1 MNKKIEIDM
10 NEYIDYYNMWG
21 INSEDKFYFFYDE
34 TNNCRKFW
42 IKPTQQS
49 GIFNTNIYEDFVLGG
64 LVYEGDKLQIDFEDL
79 RDLLGL
85 QKNVKE
91 IKFKGQFSEST
102 FLECMKKKRVTTLL
116 KWIEDNDIYIH
127 YFHVNNLY
135 YALVEIVDSIM
146 TMEELYDFDIFSIK
160 NTFYKMLRGKESN
173 LQKIMFKYCFP
184 NIKNDDIE
192 IFCMELLNLFDN
204 RELNIEEK
212 FIIEMIK
219 RASKS
224 DSLMFI
230 QNNKDYIMQE
240 NYVEFYIDP
249 IRTFRNSEH
258 IFDEELEV
266 QKKLER
272 YRFVRQG
279 VEVNTFKFINSK
291 SDVLIQIS
299 DVIVGIIGKLLTYIN
314 NSELNTIRQDT
325 ETLNERQIENISLL
339 YKLRIEAEK
348 RNKGFLH
355 SITAQCEI
363 DKLNKF
369 LKMVE
374 NKNGI

>member
-1 MNKKIEIDM
+1 MYEDIGYFNL
-10 NEYIDYYNMWG
+10 WG
-21 INSEDKFYFFYDE
+21 INTEDKFYFFYDE

-49 GIFNTNIYEDFVLGG
+49 GIFNTNIYDDFVLGG
-64 LVYEGDKLQIDFEDL
+64 VAYEGDKLQIDFEDL
-79 RDLLGL
+79 RDLLDL

-91 IKFKGQFSEST
+91 IKFKAQFSKST
-102 FLECMKKKRVTTLL
+102 FLDCMKKERVTKLL
-116 KWIEDNDIYIH
+116 QWIEANNLYIH

-146 TMEELYDFDIFSIK
+146 TMEEICDFNFDIFSIK
-160 NTFYKMLRGKESN
+160 NTFYKMLRGKESD

-184 NIKNDDIE
+184 NIKHDDIE

-204 RELNIEEK
+204 RYELNMEEK
-212 FIIEMIK
+212 FITGMIK

-224 DSLMFI
+224 DSLIFI

-258 IFDEELEV
+258 IFDEELEI
-266 QKKLER
+266 QKILEG

-291 SDVLIQIS
+291 SDVLVQIS
-299 DVIVGIIGKLLTYIN
+299 DVIVGIIGKLLSYIN
-314 NSELNTIRQDT
+314 NSELNTIRQEI
-325 ETLNERQIENISLL
+325 ETLNESQIKNIMLL
-339 YKLRIEAEK
+339 DKLRSEADK

-363 DKLNKF
+363 DKLNQF
-369 LKMVE
+369 LGMVMAK
-374 NKNGI
+374 NKNRI

>member
-10 NEYIDYYNMWG
+10 NEYIEYYNMWG

-42 IKPTQQS
+42 IKSTEQS

-64 LVYEGDKLQIDFEDL
+64 VVYEGDKLQIDFEDL

-91 IKFKGQFSEST
+91 IKFKAQFSEST

-116 KWIEDNDIYIH
+116 QWIEENNLYIH

-135 YALVEIVDSIM
+135 YALVEIVDSII
-146 TMEELYDFDIFSIK
+146 TMEELDDVDIFSIK
-160 NTFYKMLRGKESN
+160 DTFYKMLRGKESN

-184 NIKNDDIE
+184 NIKNDNIE
-192 IFCMELLNLFDN
+192 IFCIELLNLFDN
-204 RELNIEEK
+204 SELNIEEK

-224 DSLMFI
+224 DSLIFI

-266 QKKLER
+266 QKNLER

-339 YKLRIEAEK
+339 YKLRSEAEK

-363 DKLNKF
+363 DKLNQF
-369 LKMVE
+369 LRIA
-374 NKNGI
+374 NGKK